1 MRERVLSNQNIKAQE
16 LQVIGADGA
25 NLGVISRDEA
35 LKRAVEAELDLI
47 EISPKAKPPV
57 AKIMDYGKFQYDQ
70 KKKQRDIKAK
80 SHVTETKTVQVK
92 IGTSEHDM
100 GLKSKRVDEWLR
112 QGHRV
117 KIDLFLKG
125 RYKYM
130 EFSFLKE
137 RLERFLHLISEEYKI
152 ADAIKKGP
160 KGLTTTVEKV
170 SKKQTQTTTNKQP
183 ATSAASS

>member
-1 MRERVLSNQNIKAQE
+1 MREQVQINQNIRAQE
-16 LQVIGADGA
+16 LRVIGADGA

-35 LKRAVEAELDLI
+35 IKRAQDAELDLI
-47 EISPKAKPPV
+47 EISPQAKPPV

-92 IGTSEHDM
+92 IGTSDHDM
-100 GLKSKRVDEWLR
+100 GLKSKRVSEWLR
-112 QGHRV
+112 EGHRV
-117 KIDLFLKG
+117 RIDLFLKG

-137 RLERFLHLISEEYKI
+137 RLERFINLIPEEYKI
-152 ADAIKKGP
+152 ADVIKKGP
-160 KGLTTTVEKV
+160 KGLTMTVEKV
-170 SKKQTQTTTNKQP
+170 SKKQVQTTESK
-183 ATSAASS
+183 

>member
-1 MRERVLSNQNIKAQE
+1 MREQVQINQNIRAQE

-35 LKRAVEAELDLI
+35 LREAKEAELDLI

-92 IGTSEHDM
+92 IGTSDHDM
-100 GLKSKRVDEWLR
+100 GLKSKRVGEWLR
-112 QGHRV
+112 EGHRV
-117 KIDLFLKG
+117 RIDLFLKG

-137 RLERFLHLISEEYKI
+137 RLERFINLIPEEYKI
-152 ADAIKKGP
+152 ADNIKKGP
-160 KGLTTTVEKV
+160 KGLTTTVEKA
-170 SKKQTQTTTNKQP
+170 SKKQVQTTDNK
-183 ATSAASS
+183 

>member
-1 MRERVLSNQNIKAQE
+1 MREQVQINQNIRAQE
-16 LQVIGADGA
+16 LRVIGADGA

-35 LKRAVEAELDLI
+35 LKRAQDAELDLI

-92 IGTSEHDM
+92 IGTSDHDM
-100 GLKSKRVDEWLR
+100 GLKSKRVGEWLR
-112 QGHRV
+112 EGHRV
-117 KIDLFLKG
+117 RIDLFLKG

-137 RLERFLHLISEEYKI
+137 RLERFINLIPEEYKI
-152 ADAIKKGP
+152 ADVIKKGP
-160 KGLTTTVEKV
+160 KGLTTTVEKA
-170 SKKQTQTTTNKQP
+170 SKKQVQTTDNK
-183 ATSAASS
+183 